1 MAGEE
6 YLICYLFYQLD
17 ALGEWNLC
25 LIAVIAHFIII
36 LQPLVSIKLRL
47 KIPSGNVNHSHI
59 LAHNNDIQSNM
70 SVMIVSMPLLEVIT
84 LAPASVNCTKL
95 LILSYHLS
103 SPGSLSWNRL
113 EELQEFTQ
121 T

>member
-70 SVMIVSMPLLEVIT
+70 SVMIVSMPLLEVVI
-84 LAPASVNCTKL
+84 LAPAFEFDRRLAAAGC
-95 LILSYHLS
+95 S
-103 SPGSLSWNRL
+103 STPSSTTSCHPYDDENKK
-113 EELQEFTQ
+113 
-121 T
+121 